1 MKRCPPLTA
10 PDLHLALYP
19 LLLGTDML
27 YLSYL
32 HYLSTCV
39 QPCICGTLVLPA
51 QTFLSLSLLILA
63 QFMLQR
69 PLNTHA
75 AGSILLKV
83 YDDDRVQKLN
93 LAMLP
98 GSWV

>member
-51 QTFLSLSLLILA
+51 QTFLSLSLNSC
-63 QFMLQR
+63 
-69 PLNTHA
+69 PVHA
-75 AGSILLKV
+75 AAPSEHAHCRKHTT
-83 YDDDRVQKLN
+83 
-93 LAMLP
+93 
-98 GSWV
+98 